1 MTAAEG
7 LPLFSQDDSVPL
19 SFNNDEDAAWTLA
32 KGAVVV
38 DRCSMPA
45 GCITGS
51 AQKQLLSLCLYGWR
65 RSISMQVC
73 SISILTSGSSLDLT
87 RAPVAGRSHWGRI
100 RVSGDDRATFLHGQS
115 TADITA
121 LSPGEGCDTVF
132 VTAQVSCCIRIWM
145 LLGRP
150 RCENACDLLHVAC
163 RGGAWIWPR
172 ALCSP
177 AASCSSAAQE

>member
-1 MTAAEG
+1 MTAADG

-38 DRCSMPA
+38 DRCPCQPA
-45 GCITGS
+45 
-51 AQKQLLSLCLYGWR
+51 ALRVQHK
-65 RSISMQVC
+65 SICCHCAFMVEGAASVC

-87 RAPVAGRSHWGRI
+87 LAPVAGRSHWGRI

-132 VTAQVSCCIRIWM
+132 VTAQVSCCIRICNVAHMQSFLDVPGACWM
-145 LLGRP
+145 
-150 RCENACDLLHVAC
+150 
-163 RGGAWIWPR
+163 
-172 ALCSP
+172 
-177 AASCSSAAQE
+177 